1 MNLLWKIQIS
11 TADFAH
17 DWHWWK
23 RANSWDLYQ
32 PAAAA
37 AEEKSHLVAQVP
49 HALLPQLL
57 SAYDQSSRLLRVTL

>member
-1 MNLLWKIQIS
+1 MIGIGGNVQIAGIC
-11 TADFAH
+11 T
-17 DWHWWK
+17 
-23 RANSWDLYQ
+23 
-32 PAAAA
+32 A